1 MDILSMLQKM
11 DEKKLKEA
19 VKKAQ
24 EFSHTEDGKK
34 IVEKLKKG
42 ETIEGLSID
51 GENQKKIMNE
61 LGKNPEVI
69 KKIMDLIGKKG

>member
-1 MDILSMLQKM
+1 MDILSMLQKL
-11 DEKKLKEA
+11 DKKQLSDA

-24 EFSHTEDGKK
+24 EFSRTEDGKK

-42 ETIEGLSID
+42 ETIEGFPVD
-51 GENQKKIMNE
+51 EENQKKIMDE

-69 KKIMDLIGKKG
+69 EKLMELIGKKG